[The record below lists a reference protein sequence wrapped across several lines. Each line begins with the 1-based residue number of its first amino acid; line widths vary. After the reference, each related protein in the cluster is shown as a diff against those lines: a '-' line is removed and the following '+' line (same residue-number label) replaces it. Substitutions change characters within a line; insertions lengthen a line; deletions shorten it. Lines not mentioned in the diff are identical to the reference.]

1 MILKTHHLLLQILNT
16 ETLTKY
22 KKDLVDL
29 NADEDVRRYYPTG
42 TATEIQTME
51 RMQEFVN
58 LYENQRIPSFI
69 VLDQSGTN
77 FYGRCGFG
85 LLPDGHIEVGYVLHK
100 KFWGKGYATE
110 ILKTLLSWA
119 QENLD
124 VPQIIGYAP
133 IDHKASQRV
142 MEKCGMTYFKTEK
155 DPIYGTVCAFY
166 QYVKSL

>member
-1 MILKTHHLLLQILNT
+1 MKTYQQALKPVVSKLQK
-16 ETLTKY
+16 ESDK
-22 KKDLVDL
+22 
-29 NADEDVRRYYPTG
+29 
-42 TATEIQTME
+42 
-51 RMQEFVN
+51 
-58 LYENQRIPSFI
+58 
-69 VLDQSGTN
+69 
-77 FYGRCGFG
+77 
-85 LLPDGHIEVGYVLHK
+85 
-100 KFWGKGYATE
+100 